1 MIRYELVYN
10 NRFGY
15 TITEQP
21 VYNDG
26 QFIYGQLYRPQ
37 REGQVP
43 LAKLTDTIRKLP
55 KKLEPSQ
62 ITDVK
67 ARLRAL
73 DAVRPKV
80 PLPRGPMP
88 SMKGAKQAMRG
99 R

>member
-1 MIRYELVYN
+1 MTGVQTCAL
-10 NRFGY
+10 
-15 TITEQP
+15 P
-21 VYNDG
+21 
-26 QFIYGQLYRPQ
+26 IYG
-37 REGQVP
+37 EGQVP
-43 LAKLTDTIRKLP
+43 LAKLADTIKKLP

-80 PLPRGPMP
+80 PMPRGPMP